1 VTAADKMVR
10 ETVKWRKD
18 TLDELNAHR
27 SSSPA
32 RSLAAANCKIFQLS
46 TETRQKPHATTR
58 PFGHHFLFRSS
69 SPARSLAAANCKI
82 IIGLH
87 FVKISCSQLRQHA
100 ATRPSGHHFF
110 FRQILMLVGNWKL
123 RFQISVSQTDSQS
136 VSACHRQ
143 QGFLYSLQCTLYSP
157 PRSIHLST
165 DIPPPTHPPPTTHT
179 PTHDHNHHNHN
190 HHHNHQPDRLLP
202 AHCQLSKLLYSYFAP
217 PRFLVAFVTRQNC

>member
-18 TLDELNAHR
+18 TLDELNAH
-27 SSSPA
+27 
-32 RSLAAANCKIFQLS
+32 
-46 TETRQKPHATTR
+46 
-58 PFGHHFLFRSS
+58 RSS

-123 RFQISVSQTDSQS
+123 RFQILVSQTDSQS